1 MLIFKV
7 ILMVPV
13 ESCHTRRM
21 RHLVIVSAPASK
33 PDPAAFSLLTR
44 SANSHQ
50 VRQDK
55 DKYKDRRTSRDSF
68 GYQTPNCS

>member
-50 VRQDK
+50 VSQ
-55 DKYKDRRTSRDSF
+55 DKYKDRRTTRDLF
-68 GYQTPNCS
+68 GYQTPNCP